1 MSEARRAMRQNR
13 QMAVLL
19 GGQLLGGA
27 GNILEGMGYD
37 TAGRLVGTIGE
48 GVTAGGGAGMAASLA
63 GLGGKASGTIGIGVA
78 LATVITKNI
87 SSMEQL
93 AQAVNKAAQAF
104 EENYKALHGRT
115 MGVHD
120 TVMGIRQQDRADQL
134 LESGN
139 IAEARKQAKYW
150 NDSANSAKQTLL
162 GMEDPVEAEARIRR
176 LAERRKEAADNALN
190 GTIPMELA
198 RSALGESLFKI
209 MGSPGAATRLQEVKN
224 QIDEEAQNQISEM
237 QLKYKDLEADM
248 QRSKSY
254 AGMYED
260 VVK

>member
-13 QMAVLL
+13 QMALLL

-37 TAGRLVGTIGE
+37 TAGRLVGNIGE
-48 GVTAGGGAGMAASLA
+48 GVTAGGGAGLTASLA
-63 GLGGKASGTIGIGVA
+63 GLGGKASLGIGLAVG

-87 SSMEQL
+87 SSLEQL

-104 EENYKALHGRT
+104 EENYKVLHGRT
-115 MGVHD
+115 IGVRD

-150 NDSANSAKQTLL
+150 NDSANSAKKSLL
-162 GMEDPVEAEARIRR
+162 EMDDPVEAEKRIREQ
-176 LAERRKEAADNALN
+176 AEKAKAEVEKYIGTSRAEDWFGKDSTAVAYLTKMVGFSTHGMRKQEMLN
-190 GTIPMELA
+190 
-198 RSALGESLFKI
+198 
-209 MGSPGAATRLQEVKN
+209 
-224 QIDEEAQNQISEM
+224 
-237 QLKYKDLEADM
+237 
-248 QRSKSY
+248 
-254 AGMYED
+254 
-260 VVK
+260 